1 MPRDKRRV
9 LEMAKDVVADLKR
22 DYISK
27 LLAKGIR
34 ADGRRFD
41 EMRPLMVQTNYVGS
55 AEGSALVHLGD
66 TKVVVGV
73 KLILGEPFADT
84 PNTGVLT
91 TNAEL
96 IPMASE
102 TFEGGPPDEES
113 IEVARVIDRGIREGH
128 AVDLENLVIEPGKQV
143 WIMFVDVHV
152 LDYDG
157 NLFDAAN
164 IGANAAFKTAIV
176 PAKAAGKGEDYP
188 LPVRH
193 QPISITAVKID
204 GKLLVDP
211 THDEERVA
219 DARLTVT
226 TIENGNLCA
235 MQKGLE
241 GAFTLDEVFK
251 VVDMSTKIGAEVRS
265 KL

>member
-1 MPRDKRRV
+1 MG
-9 LEMAKDVVADLKR
+9 KDVVADLKR

-27 LLAKGIR
+27 LLAKGAR
-34 ADGRRFD
+34 VDGRAFD
-41 EMRPLMVQTNYVGS
+41 EMRPLKIETNFAGA
-55 AEGSALVHLGD
+55 AEGSARVQLGN
-66 TKVVVGV
+66 TQVVVGV

-84 PNTGVLT
+84 PASGVLT

-96 IPMASE
+96 IPMASD
-102 TFEGGPPDEES
+102 TFESGPPDRVS
-113 IEVARVIDRGIREGH
+113 IEVARVVDRGIREGH
-128 AVDLENLVIEPGKQV
+128 AVDMSKLVIEPGKEV

-176 PAKAAGKGEDYP
+176 PAARAGKGEDYP
-188 LPVRH
+188 LPVTH
-193 QPISITAVKID
+193 QPISVTAVKVDNKI
-204 GKLLVDP
+204 LVDP

-219 DARLTVT
+219 EARLTVA

-235 MQKGLE
+235 MQKGLN

-251 VVDMSTKIGAEVRS
+251 VVDLSRKIGAEIRS
-265 KL
+265 KF

>member
-1 MPRDKRRV
+1 MG
-9 LEMAKDVVADLKR
+9 KDVVADLKR

-27 LLAKGIR
+27 LLANGAR
-34 ADGRRFD
+34 VDGRRFD
-41 EMRPLMVQTNYVGS
+41 EQRPLTIETNYIGS
-55 AEGSALVHLGD
+55 AEGSARVRLGGTD
-66 TKVVVGV
+66 VVVGV
-73 KLILGEPFADT
+73 KLILGEPFPDT

-96 IPMASE
+96 IPMASD
-102 TFEGGPPDEES
+102 TFEGGPPDQES
-113 IEVARVIDRGIREGH
+113 IEVARVVDRGIREGH
-128 AVDLENLVIEPGKQV
+128 AVDMAKLCIEPGKEV

-164 IGANAAFKTAIV
+164 IAANAAFKTAVV
-176 PAKAAGKGEDYP
+176 PAKRAGKGEDYP
-188 LPVRH
+188 LPVQH
-193 QPISITAVKID
+193 QPISLTAVKID
-204 GKLLVDP
+204 GKILLDP

-219 DARLTVT
+219 DARLTVA

-235 MQKGLE
+235 MQKGLN
-241 GAFTLDEVFK
+241 GAFSVDEVFK
-251 VVDMSTKIGAEVRS
+251 VVALSRRIGAEIRA

>member
-1 MPRDKRRV
+1 MS
-9 LEMAKDVVADLKR
+9 KDVVADLKR
-22 DYISK
+22 DHIAK
-27 LLAKGIR
+27 LLEKGIR
-34 ADGRRFD
+34 TDGRKFE
-41 EMRPLMVQTNYVGS
+41 EMRPLTVETNFIGS
-55 AEGSALVHLGD
+55 AEGSARVRLGD
-66 TKVVVGV
+66 TQVVVGV

-84 PNTGVLT
+84 PNSGVLT

-96 IPMASE
+96 IPMASD
-102 TFEGGPPDEES
+102 TFEGGPPDQES

-128 AVDLENLVIEPGKQV
+128 AVDLDKLCIEPGKEV

-176 PAKAAGKGEDYP
+176 PAKRAGKGEDYP
-188 LPVRH
+188 LPVKH
-193 QPISITAVKID
+193 QPISLTAVKID
-204 GKLLVDP
+204 GKILVDP
-211 THDEERVA
+211 SHDEERVA
-219 DARLTVT
+219 DARLTVA

-235 MQKGLE
+235 MQKGLD

-251 VVDMSTKIGAEVRS
+251 VVDLSRRIGEDIRS
-265 KL
+265 RL

>member
-1 MPRDKRRV
+1 MS
-9 LEMAKDVVADLKR
+9 KDVVADLKR
-22 DYISK
+22 DHISK
-27 LLAKGIR
+27 LLDKGMR
-34 ADGRRFD
+34 TDGRKFD
-41 EMRPLMVQTNYVGS
+41 EMRPLKVETNFIGS
-55 AEGSALVHLGD
+55 AEGSARVRLGK
-66 TKVVVGV
+66 TEVVVGV

-96 IPMASE
+96 IPMASN
-102 TFEGGPPDEES
+102 TFESGPPDQES

-128 AVDLENLVIEPGKQV
+128 AVDLEKLCIEPGKQV

-176 PAKAAGKGEDYP
+176 PAKRAGKGEDYP
-188 LPVRH
+188 LPVLH

-204 GKLLVDP
+204 GKILIDP

-219 DARLTVT
+219 DARFTVAT
-226 TIENGNLCA
+226 LETGNLCA
-235 MQKGLE
+235 MQKGLN
-241 GAFTLDEVFK
+241 GSFTVDEIHKIVTMSRKIGDEVR
-251 VVDMSTKIGAEVRS
+251 A

>member
-1 MPRDKRRV
+1 MG
-9 LEMAKDVVADLKR
+9 KDVVADLKR

-27 LLAKGIR
+27 LLAKGQR
-34 ADGRRFD
+34 VDGRRFD
-41 EMRPLMVQTNYVGS
+41 EMRPLTIETNFIGS
-55 AEGSALVHLGD
+55 AEGSARVKLGETD
-66 TKVVVGV
+66 VVVGV
-73 KLILGEPFADT
+73 KLIAGEPFPDT

-96 IPMASE
+96 IPMASD
-102 TFEGGPPDEES
+102 TFESGPPDQES

-128 AVDLENLVIEPGKQV
+128 AVDMTKLCMVPGKEV

-164 IGANAAFKTAIV
+164 IGANAAFKGTIV
-176 PAKAAGKGEDYP
+176 PAKRAGRGEDYP
-188 LPVRH
+188 LPVMH

-204 GKLLVDP
+204 GKILVDP

-219 DARLTVT
+219 DARLTVA
-226 TIENGNLCA
+226 TIETGNLCA
-235 MQKGLE
+235 MQKGLN
-241 GAFTLDEVFK
+241 GAFTMEEVFK
-251 VVDMSTKIGAEVRS
+251 VVEISKRIGAEIRS

>member
-1 MPRDKRRV
+1 MS
-9 LEMAKDVVADLKR
+9 KDVVADLKR

-27 LLAKGIR
+27 LLAKGMR
-34 ADGRRFD
+34 VDGRPFD
-41 EMRPLMVQTNYVGS
+41 QMRPLEIETGYIGS
-55 AEGSALVHLGD
+55 AEGSARVRLGD
-66 TKVVVGV
+66 TQLVVGV
-73 KLILGEPFADT
+73 KLIPGEPFPDT

-102 TFEGGPPDEES
+102 TFESGPPDQTS

-128 AVDLENLVIEPGKQV
+128 AVDMTKLCVEPGKKV

-152 LDYDG
+152 IDYDG

-176 PAKAAGKGEDYP
+176 PAKRAGLGEDYP
-188 LPVRH
+188 LPVLH
-193 QPISITAVKID
+193 QPISLTVVKID

-219 DARLTVT
+219 DARLTVAT
-226 TIENGNLCA
+226 TETGSLCA

-251 VVDMSTKIGAEVRS
+251 VVDMSRRIGQEVRS
-265 KL
+265 RL

>member
-1 MPRDKRRV
+1 MG
-9 LEMAKDVVADLKR
+9 KDVMADLKR
-22 DYISK
+22 DHISK
-27 LLAKGIR
+27 LLAKGVR
-34 ADGRRFD
+34 MDGRKFD
-41 EMRPLMVQTNYVGS
+41 EMRPLKVEMNYVGS
-55 AEGSALVHLGD
+55 AEGSARVTLGN
-66 TKVVVGV
+66 TQVVVGV

-102 TFEGGPPDEES
+102 TFESGPPDQES

-128 AVDLENLVIEPGKQV
+128 AVDLVKLCVEPGKEV

-152 LDYDG
+152 IDYDG

-164 IGANAAFKTAIV
+164 VGANAAFKSAVV
-176 PAKAAGKGEDYP
+176 PAKRAGKGEDYP
-188 LPVRH
+188 LPVMH
-193 QPISITAVKID
+193 QPISITVVKID
-204 GKLLVDP
+204 GKILVDP

-219 DARLTVT
+219 DARLTVAT
-226 TIENGNLCA
+226 NETGNLCA
-235 MQKGLE
+235 MQKGLN
-241 GAFTLDEVFK
+241 GSFTLDEVLK
-251 VVDMSTKIGAEVRS
+251 IVDLSGKIGAEVRA

>member
-1 MPRDKRRV
+1 MS
-9 LEMAKDVVADLKR
+9 KDVVADLKR
-22 DYISK
+22 DHIAK
-27 LLAKGIR
+27 LLDKGMR
-34 ADGRRFD
+34 TDGRKFD
-41 EMRPLMVQTNYVGS
+41 EMRPLKVETNFIGS
-55 AEGSALVHLGD
+55 AEGSARVRLGS
-66 TKVVVGV
+66 TEVIVGV
-73 KLILGEPFADT
+73 KLILGEPFPDT

-96 IPMASE
+96 IPMASD
-102 TFEGGPPDEES
+102 TFESGPPDQES

-128 AVDLENLVIEPGKQV
+128 AVDLEKLCIEPGKQV

-176 PAKAAGKGEDYP
+176 PAKRAGKGEDYP
-188 LPVRH
+188 LPVLH

-204 GKLLVDP
+204 GKILIDP

-219 DARLTVT
+219 DARFTVA
-226 TIENGNLCA
+226 TIETGNLCA
-235 MQKGLE
+235 MQKGLN
-241 GAFTLDEVFK
+241 GSFTVEEINKVVNMSRKIGDEVR
-251 VVDMSTKIGAEVRS
+251 A

>member
-1 MPRDKRRV
+1 MV
-9 LEMAKDVVADLKR
+9 KDVVADLKK

-27 LLAKGIR
+27 LLSKGMR
-34 ADGRRFD
+34 ADGRKFD
-41 EMRPLMVQTNYVGS
+41 ELRPLAVETNFIGS
-55 AEGSALVHLGD
+55 AEGSARVNLGN
-66 TKVVVGV
+66 TQVVVGV
-73 KLILGEPFADT
+73 KLILGEPFPDT
-84 PNTGVLT
+84 PNSGVLT

-102 TFEGGPPDEES
+102 SFEGGPPDQES

-128 AVDLENLVIEPGKQV
+128 AVDLEKLCIEPGKEV
-143 WIMFVDVHV
+143 WILFLDVHV

-164 IGANAAFKTAIV
+164 MGALAALKSAVV
-176 PAKAAGKGEDYP
+176 PAKRAGKGEDYP
-188 LPVRH
+188 LPVKH
-193 QPISITAVKID
+193 EPVSVTAVKID

-219 DARLTVT
+219 EARLTAA

-241 GAFTLDEVFK
+241 GAFTIDEIFK
-251 VVDMSTKIGAEVRS
+251 VVDMSRRIGAEVRS
-265 KL
+265 KI

>member
-1 MPRDKRRV
+1 MS
-9 LEMAKDVVADLKR
+9 KDVVADLKR
-22 DYISK
+22 DHIAK
-27 LLAKGIR
+27 LLDKGMR
-34 ADGRRFD
+34 TDGRKFD
-41 EMRPLMVQTNYVGS
+41 EMRPLKVETNFIGS
-55 AEGSALVHLGD
+55 AEGSARVRLGS
-66 TKVVVGV
+66 TEVVVGV

-96 IPMASE
+96 IPMASN
-102 TFEGGPPDEES
+102 TFESGPPDQES

-128 AVDLENLVIEPGKQV
+128 AVDLAKLCIEPGKQV

-176 PAKAAGKGEDYP
+176 PAKRAGKGEDYP
-188 LPVRH
+188 LPVLH

-204 GKLLVDP
+204 GKILIDP

-219 DARLTVT
+219 DARFTVAT
-226 TIENGNLCA
+226 LETGNLCA
-235 MQKGLE
+235 MQKGLN
-241 GAFTLDEVFK
+241 GSFTVDEIHKIVNMSRKIGDEVR
-251 VVDMSTKIGAEVRS
+251 A

>member
-1 MPRDKRRV
+1 
-9 LEMAKDVVADLKR
+9 MAKDVVADLKR
-22 DYISK
+22 DYITR
-27 LLAKGIR
+27 LLAKGMR
-34 ADGRRFD
+34 PDGRKFD
-41 EMRPLMVQTNYVGS
+41 EMRPLKIEANYIGS
-55 AEGSALVHLGD
+55 AQGSALVHLGK

-73 KLILGEPFADT
+73 KLILGEPFGDT

-102 TFEGGPPDEES
+102 TFESGPPDEVA
-113 IEVARVIDRGIREGH
+113 IEVARVVDRGIREGH
-128 AVDLENLVIEPGKQV
+128 AVDLEKLCIEPGKRV

-164 IGANAAFKTAIV
+164 AGANAAFKTATV
-176 PAKAAGKGEDYP
+176 PAKAAGLGEDYP
-188 LPVRH
+188 LPVKH
-193 QPISITAVKID
+193 QPISVTAVKID

-219 DARLTVT
+219 DARLTVA
-226 TIENGNLCA
+226 TIETGALCA
-235 MQKGLE
+235 MQKGLD

-251 VVDMSTKIGAEVRS
+251 SIETSTRIGAEIRS